1 MRLKM
6 SAKSRDELLAA
17 IRPQYLESN
26 LSNKN
31 ELLDGFVAATGY
43 NRKYATTLLSKGIQ
57 RTSYPKDRCRTYD
70 KDVVEALITLWNTA
84 NRICSKR
91 LIPFLPSLITSM
103 ERSGHLELSKE
114 VKIKLLSLSSATADR
129 LLKHERRKTIKGKS
143 TTRPG
148 SLLKKHIPVRTFAD
162 WNNVRPGFLE
172 ADLVAHCGVNA
183 RGQFLNTLTM
193 TDIATCWTELAAL
206 PNKSG
211 AEALKAIIQVRC
223 VLPFTMLGF
232 DSDNGSEFINE
243 SMVEWCAQSH
253 ITFTRSREYRK
264 NDQAHVEEKNG
275 SIVRR
280 MIGYDRYEGEHSW
293 QILHSLYRLLRLYI
307 NFFQPCMKLISKE
320 RDGARVYKKYDR
332 ALTPY
337 ERVLKSDFIPRH
349 VKTSL
354 RERFESLDPL
364 FLLRSIQKLQE
375 QLQAT
380 AVKSNLSELRTLAIK
395 PLETQINSENSASNL
410 PLVG

>member
-1 MRLKM
+1 M
-6 SAKSRDELLAA
+6 SAKSRDELLSA
-17 IRPQYLESN
+17 IRPQYLESDVGR
-26 LSNKN
+26 KN

-57 RTSYPKDRCRTYD
+57 RTGYPKDRSKTYD
-70 KDVVEALITLWNTA
+70 KEVLEALITLWNTA

-114 VKIKLLSLSSATADR
+114 VKNKILSLSSATADR

-172 ADLVAHCGVNA
+172 GDLVAHCGA
-183 RGQFLNTLTM
+183 TTKGQYLNTLTM

-206 PNKSG
+206 QTKNS
-211 AEALKAIIQVRC
+211 ADTLQAIVQVKH
-223 VLPFTMLGF
+223 VLPFPLLGF

-243 SMVEWCAQSH
+243 NMVNWCEMH
-253 ITFTRSREYRK
+253 KITFTRSREYRK

-280 MIGYDRYEGEHSW
+280 FIGYERYEGDQSW
-293 QILHSLYRLLRLYI
+293 RILHSLYRLLRLYV

-337 ERVLKSDFIPRH
+337 QRVLKSDFIPGH
-349 VKTSL
+349 IKTSL
-354 RERFESLDPL
+354 REKFESLDPL
-364 FLLRSIQKLQE
+364 FLLRSIQKLQD

-380 AVKSNLSELRTLAIK
+380 AVKNNLSELRTLAIK
-395 PLETQINSENSASNL
+395 PVETQTDAENLAPDFWL
-410 PLVG
+410 TG

>member
-1 MRLKM
+1 M
-6 SAKSRDELLAA
+6 SAKSRDELLTA
-17 IRPQYLESN
+17 IRPQYLESDVGG
-26 LSNKN
+26 KK

-43 NRKYATTLLSKGIQ
+43 NRKYATTLLSKGIR
-57 RTSYPKDRCRTYD
+57 RTSYPKDRSRTYD
-70 KDVVEALITLWNTA
+70 KDVVESLITLWNTA

-114 VKIKLLSLSSATADR
+114 VKNKLLSISSATADR

-172 ADLVAHCGVNA
+172 ADLVAHCGA
-183 RGQFLNTLTM
+183 STRGQFLNTLTM

-211 AEALKAIIQVRC
+211 VETLKAITQVRHM
-223 VLPFTMLGF
+223 LPFTMLGF

-243 SMVEWCAQSH
+243 GMVNWCEQSK

-280 MIGYDRYEGEHSW
+280 FIGYERYEGDQSW
-293 QILHSLYRLLRLYI
+293 RILHSLYRLLRLYV

-320 RDGARVYKKYDR
+320 RDGARVYKKYDQS
-332 ALTPY
+332 LTPY
-337 ERVLKSDFIPRH
+337 ERVLKSDFIPRQI
-349 VKTSL
+349 KTSL
-354 RERFESLDPL
+354 REKFESLDPL
-364 FLLRSIQKLQE
+364 FLLRSIQKLQD
-375 QLQAT
+375 QLLAT

-395 PLETQINSENSASNL
+395 PIETQTDKENPAPDFRL
-410 PLVG
+410 TG

>member
-1 MRLKM
+1 M

-17 IRPQYLESN
+17 IRPQYLESS
-26 LSNKN
+26 LSGKK

-57 RTSYPKDRCRTYD
+57 RTGYPKDRSRTYD
-70 KDVVEALITLWNTA
+70 KEVLEALTLLWNTA

-114 VKIKLLSLSSATADR
+114 VKNKLLSLSSATADR
-129 LLKHERRKTIKGKS
+129 LLKQERRKAIKGKS

-172 ADLVAHCGVNA
+172 GDLVAHCGA
-183 RGQFLNTLTM
+183 TTKGQYLNTLTM

-206 PNKSG
+206 PTKNS
-211 AEALKAIIQVRC
+211 ADTLQAIVQVKHT
-223 VLPFTMLGF
+223 LPFPLLGF
-232 DSDNGSEFINE
+232 DSDNGNEFINE
-243 SMVEWCAQSH
+243 NMVNWCEMH
-253 ITFTRSREYRK
+253 RITFTRSREYRK

-280 MIGYDRYEGEHSW
+280 FIGYERYEGDQSW
-293 QILHSLYRLLRLYI
+293 RILHSLYRLLRLYV

-332 ALTPY
+332 AATPY
-337 ERVLKSDFIPRH
+337 QRVLKSDFIPRH
-349 VKTSL
+349 IKTSL
-354 RERFESLDPL
+354 HENFESLDPL
-364 FLLRSIQKLQE
+364 FLLRSIQKLQD
-375 QLQAT
+375 QLQTT
-380 AVKSNLSELRTLAIK
+380 AVKGNLSELRTLAIK
-395 PLETQINSENSASNL
+395 PVETQINSENSASDL

>member
-1 MRLKM
+1 M
-6 SAKSRDELLAA
+6 SAKSRNELLTA
-17 IRPQYLESN
+17 IRPQYLESGAVG
-26 LSNKN
+26 KK

-57 RTSYPKDRCRTYD
+57 RTGYPKDRSKTYD
-70 KDVVEALITLWNTA
+70 KEVLEALTILWNTA

-114 VKIKLLSLSSATADR
+114 VKNKLLSLSSATADR
-129 LLKHERRKTIKGKS
+129 LLKQERRKTIKGKS

-162 WNNVRPGFLE
+162 WNDVRPGFLE
-172 ADLVAHCGVNA
+172 GDLVAHCGANTK
-183 RGQFLNTLTM
+183 GQYLNTLTM
-193 TDIATCWTELAAL
+193 TDIATGWTELAAL
-206 PNKSG
+206 PTKNG
-211 AEALKAIIQVRC
+211 TDTLQAIVR
-223 VLPFTMLGF
+223 VKHLLPFTLLGF
-232 DSDNGSEFINE
+232 DSDNGGEFINE
-243 SMVEWCAQSH
+243 NMVDWCEMH
-253 ITFTRSREYRK
+253 KITFTRSREYRK

-280 MIGYDRYEGEHSW
+280 FIGYERYEGELSW
-293 QILHSLYRLLRLYI
+293 RILDSLYRLLRLYV

-337 ERVLKSDFIPRH
+337 QRVLNSDFIPRH
-349 VKTSL
+349 IKTSL
-354 RERFESLDPL
+354 QEKYESLDPL
-364 FLLRSIQKLQE
+364 FLLRSIEKLQE
-375 QLQAT
+375 QLRST

-395 PLETQINSENSASNL
+395 PLETQVNSENSASDL

>member
-1 MRLKM
+1 M

-17 IRPQYLESN
+17 IRPQYLESS
-26 LSNKN
+26 LSGKK

-57 RTSYPKDRCRTYD
+57 RTGYPKDRSRNYD

-114 VKIKLLSLSSATADR
+114 VKNKLLSISSATADR

-162 WNNVRPGFLE
+162 WNNVKPGFLE
-172 ADLVAHCGVNA
+172 GDLVAHCGA
-183 RGQFLNTLTM
+183 TTKGQYLNTLTM

-206 PNKSG
+206 PTKN
-211 AEALKAIIQVRC
+211 AADTLQAIVQIKH
-223 VLPFTMLGF
+223 VLPFPLLGF
-232 DSDNGSEFINE
+232 DSDNGGEFINE
-243 SMVEWCAQSH
+243 NMVNWCEMH
-253 ITFTRSREYRK
+253 KITFTRSREYRK
-264 NDQAHVEEKNG
+264 NDHAHVEEKNG

-280 MIGYDRYEGEHSW
+280 FIGYERYEGQHSW
-293 QILHSLYRLLRLYI
+293 SILYSLYRLLRLYI

-320 RDGARVYKKYDR
+320 RDGARVCKKYDR

-337 ERVLKSDFIPRH
+337 
-349 VKTSL
+349 
-354 RERFESLDPL
+354 
-364 FLLRSIQKLQE
+364 
-375 QLQAT
+375 
-380 AVKSNLSELRTLAIK
+380 
-395 PLETQINSENSASNL
+395 
-410 PLVG
+410 